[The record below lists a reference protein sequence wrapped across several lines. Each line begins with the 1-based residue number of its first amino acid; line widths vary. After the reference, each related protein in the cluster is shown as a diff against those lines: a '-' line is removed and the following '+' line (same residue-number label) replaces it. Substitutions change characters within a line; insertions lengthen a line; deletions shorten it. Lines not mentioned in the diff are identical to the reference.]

1 MSVSSLVQQEVLH
14 DVLPQLVVQPQECAD
29 DHAGDDDHHSAAD
42 HGLLAGPLDFPEL
55 AVRLADEIDRAAAR
69 ALALGALARPAL
81 RLVAPAR
88 GLARRRRRCRRSSR
102 PGEGGLLGA
111 TVAPLL
117 TARLGHGRLAG
128 LPVRR
133 VAAAP
138 AAVLLELDAVGRVPL
153 RLLRL
158 IIAPL
163 ALGARK
169 RDCDSDSGGHS
180 CLSYL

>member
-1 MSVSSLVQQEVLH
+1 MSVSSLVQQDVLH

-29 DHAGDDDHHSAAD
+29 DHAGDEDDHGAAD
-42 HGLLAGPLDFPEL
+42 HGLLARPLDLLEL
-55 AVRLADEIDRAAAR
+55 AVRLADEIDRAAAAR
-69 ALALGALARPAL
+69 ALGALARPAL

-88 GLARRRRRCRRSSR
+88 SLARRRRRRRRSSR

-117 TARLGHGRLAG
+117 TARLGHRLLAG
-128 LPVRR
+128 LPVRGVR
-133 VAAAP
+133 AAP

-158 IIAPL
+158 VVPPL
-163 ALGARK
+163 ALGARE
-169 RDCDSDSGGHS
+169 RDCDSDSGGHC